1 MVELG
6 STSIT
11 IVSVIA
17 AVAVASLLIAVVLRR
32 QVLAAGEGTESM
44 REIARAV
51 QEGASAYLSRQFRT
65 LALFAVVV
73 CALLFLLPGD
83 SGVKIGRSVLLPDRR
98 RVLRGDRVPGHVAG
112 HAGER
117 PGGGGR
123 VARPVGARRAR
134 ASRSGPAGSSA

>member
-32 QVLAAGEGTESM
+32 QVLAAGEGTEKM

-73 CALLFLLPGD
+73 FALLFLLPGD
-83 SGVKIGRSVLLPDRR
+83 GGVKLGRSVVLPGRR
-98 RVLRGDRVPGHVAG
+98 RVLGRDRVPGHVARD
-112 HAGER
+112 AGER
-117 PGGGGR
+117 PGRGGR
-123 VARPVGARRAR
+123 VAAGRACRGRAHRVPDRRR
-134 ASRSGPAGSSA
+134 SSA